1 MKKQGRR
8 AGRLAAAKR
17 GASSSV
23 NGLRSFLRLPA
34 ATQALALEAAFTL
47 LLARLL
53 VAHVPMR
60 FWRRRLDMAPESSPC
75 PERAESPRQRRST
88 MLPGADERP
97 AERDDEE
104 RRAAARLRIPRKMAR
119 VVRKVARRLPFQAL
133 CLPQAMAAQWM
144 LRRRSI
150 PSRLVFGARRGRTP
164 ERTFEYH
171 AWLMVAGQCVIGGG
185 ELDTYVPLSPLHPN
199 GDEPGR
205 SPTRSP

>member
-8 AGRLAAAKR
+8 AGRLAAIER
-17 GASSSV
+17 GASSFV
-23 NGLRSFLRLPA
+23 NRFRSFLRLPV
-34 ATQALALEAAFTL
+34 ATQALAVEAAFTL

-60 FWRRRLDMAPESSPC
+60 YWHRRLDTGPESSPC
-75 PERAESPRQRRST
+75 PQRSVSP
-88 MLPGADERP
+88 GKV
-97 AERDDEE
+97 
-104 RRAAARLRIPRKMAR
+104 ARI
-119 VVRKVARRLPFQAL
+119 VRKVARRLPFQAL

-185 ELDTYVPLSPLHPN
+185 ELDTYVPLSPPHPTN